1 MATPGTV
8 APIKQALVQTIR
20 ANVALKAALTGGVHE
35 GIAPQATRYPFLTYQ
50 LHYAPYN
57 YIWGS
62 VMKYVGFDV
71 FVWAENSVDANN
83 VDALAAAALHD
94 ASLSVAGQSTL
105 ICRRTSDISSVDVDE
120 EGKRIYQVGGTYEVW
135 TDQPL

>member
-1 MATPGTV
+1 
-8 APIKQALVQTIR
+8 
-20 ANVALKAALTGGVHE
+20 
-35 GIAPQATRYPFLTYQ
+35 
-50 LHYAPYN
+50 
-57 YIWGS
+57 
-62 VMKYVGFDV
+62 MKYVGFDV